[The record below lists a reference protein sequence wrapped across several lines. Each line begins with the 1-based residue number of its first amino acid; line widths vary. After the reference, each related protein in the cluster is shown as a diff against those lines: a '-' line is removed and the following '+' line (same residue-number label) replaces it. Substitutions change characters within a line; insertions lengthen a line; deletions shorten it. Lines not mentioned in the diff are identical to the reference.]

1 MWDLRNELLL
11 LVSSDL
17 RLMTKKGDELYL
29 QSLPSQIEK
38 YKTALSKLG
47 SSGDSL
53 YHVRLVMVA

>member
-17 RLMTKKGDELYL
+17 RLMIKKGDELYL

-38 YKTALSKLG
+38 YKPALSKLG
-47 SSGDSL
+47 SSCDSL
-53 YHVRLVMVA
+53 YYVRLVMVA

>member
-1 MWDLRNELLL
+1 MI
-11 LVSSDL
+11 
-17 RLMTKKGDELYL
+17 KKGDELYL

-47 SSGDSL
+47 SSCDSL

>member
-1 MWDLRNELLL
+1 MRSEKWAFTFSFLRFT
-11 LVSSDL
+11 VDDK
-17 RLMTKKGDELYL
+17 KKGDELYL

-47 SSGDSL
+47 SSCDSL